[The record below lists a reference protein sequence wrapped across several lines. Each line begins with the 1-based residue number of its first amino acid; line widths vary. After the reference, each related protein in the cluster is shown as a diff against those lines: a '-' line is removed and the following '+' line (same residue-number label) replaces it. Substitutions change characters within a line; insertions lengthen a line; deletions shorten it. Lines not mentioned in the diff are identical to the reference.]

1 MLEASGDHQVK
12 DCLFSI
18 EQASVD
24 YRGKTVLRDISV
36 SLMHGDFLG
45 VIGPNGAGK
54 STLLM
59 TIIGFQH
66 ISSGKGTLFG
76 KDIRTLDKHNWSAI
90 RKKIGYLPQKPA
102 IDPFFPITVEEVV
115 LMGRI
120 GQRGL
125 FLNYSEEDRL
135 TADKYMEEMGLM
147 HLRKRPIGQLSGGE
161 QQKVHITR
169 ILTQDPDLILF
180 DEPLSGL
187 DLRWQQKIG
196 EIIEGIAR
204 KGDRGI
210 VMVTHETQHLPPSC
224 QKVLLINKGE
234 ITALSKKEDFF
245 SDTLLSQLYGCNVS
259 TFMHDGRIY
268 LSPWG
273 KNA

>member
-1 MLEASGDHQVK
+1 MK
-12 DCLFSI
+12 DCLLSI
-18 EQASVD
+18 EQAFVT
-24 YRGKTVLRDISV
+24 YRGKTVLRDITF
-36 SLMHGDFLG
+36 SLMPGEFIG
-45 VIGPNGAGK
+45 IIGPNGAGK
-54 STLLM
+54 STVLM
-59 TIIGFQH
+59 TIIGFRH
-66 ISSGKGTLFG
+66 MSSGKATVFG
-76 KDIRTLDKHNWSAI
+76 KDILTLDNRGWTVI
-90 RKKIGYLPQKPA
+90 RKKIGYLPQKPS
-102 IDPFFPITVEEVV
+102 IDPFSPITVEEVV

-125 FLNYSEEDRL
+125 FLNYSEEDRMI
-135 TADKYMEEMGLM
+135 AKRYMEEMGLM
-147 HLRKRPIGQLSGGE
+147 DLRKRPIGQLSGGE

-169 ILTQDPDLILF
+169 ILTQNPDLILL

-204 KGDRGI
+204 KGEKGI

-234 ITALSKKEDFF
+234 ITSFSKKEVVF
-245 SDTLLSQLYGCNVS
+245 SDALLSQLYECNVRA
-259 TFMHDGRIY
+259 FLHDSRIY
-268 LSPWG
+268 LSPWD